1 MSVQFDEFLQE
12 ASGDSL
18 KLIEASKPGG
28 ALAGLPSP
36 AGYGDLLG
44 TFNRRAYPE
53 IKNTVRISW
62 KKGPWNAYLSQTR
75 ISSFFEMGVT
85 DNAKSVDLSGSS
97 NDIYACS
104 GTSKYDTSF
113 ATCGD
118 RWKVDAMR
126 TVNLTVG
133 YMFDN
138 GLRVRGTIRNLEDE
152 RAPLADEYTWG
163 FVADQHSDYG
173 KSYSLELY
181 KKF

>member
-1 MSVQFDEFLQE
+1 
-12 ASGDSL
+12 
-18 KLIEASKPGG
+18 
-28 ALAGLPSP
+28 
-36 AGYGDLLG
+36 
-44 TFNRRAYPE
+44 
-53 IKNTVRISW
+53 
-62 KKGPWNAYLSQTR
+62 
-75 ISSFFEMGVT
+75 MGVT
-85 DNAKSVDLSGSS
+85 DNAKSVDVSGSS

-118 RWKVDAMR
+118 KWKVDAMR

-163 FVADQHSDYG
+163 FVADQPTAFRPDGAG
-173 KSYSLELY
+173 KKSINEKRISPA
-181 KKF
+181 KKPYF